1 MTVQQA
7 ISKLAP
13 SELNRPTVSTIPM
26 LDLMIHH
33 EDQFQEII
41 EELGMGKPDCL
52 TLEYT
57 AGPFAGRGTAS
68 HTDVMLQ
75 NAEQSLAIEAKWT
88 ESMYETVENWLTG
101 AKGENKSK
109 VLQGWFTQLRHY
121 SFPVDYQKLIY
132 QMVHRAAS
140 AAEAG
145 ASPGMAYFLFEV
157 EGFSSGASQDA
168 IQYELKR
175 LRTFLPASF
184 RLHTVK
190 VHLEPAKAYE
200 TIRGLEPGDKKT
212 SESIVSRLQRKA
224 KLFTLK
230 HYNVTSVE

>member
-1 MTVQQA
+1 
-7 ISKLAP
+7 
-13 SELNRPTVSTIPM
+13 M

-33 EDQFQEII
+33 EDQFQKII
-41 EELGMGKPDCL
+41 QELGMSEPDCL
-52 TLEYT
+52 TLEYK

-75 NAEQSLAIEAKWT
+75 KAEQSLAIEAKWT
-88 ESMYETVENWLTG
+88 EPMYETVEKWLAG
-101 AKGENKSK
+101 AKGDNKSK
-109 VLQGWFTQLRHY
+109 VLQGWFTQLGRN

-145 ASPGMAYFLFEV
+145 TCPAVAYFLFEV

-168 IQYELKR
+168 IQNELKR

-190 VHLEPAKAYE
+190 VHLEPAKGYE
-200 TIRGLEPGDKKT
+200 KIRGLSPGDEKT

-224 KLFTLK
+224 RLFTLK